1 MEFPIFSE
9 NAHGETAVYVNAPV
23 TNDVHSAMDTEYL
36 QVGHFGQASD
46 DTPYANE
53 SALGLETTSA
63 KNAVPH
69 QEKPGVSPY
78 ENVRGP
84 GEYEMLGHRSPQ
96 LPAVYDSIK

>member
-9 NAHGETAVYVNAPV
+9 NSPGEPAVYVNAPV
-23 TNDVHSAMDTEYL
+23 TDDVHGAMGTEYL

-46 DTPYANE
+46 VTPYANQ
-53 SALGLETTSA
+53 SALCLETSA
-63 KNAVPH
+63 QNVVLH